1 MIQKTLA
8 EYRRAVVYEAG
19 IGGTVGD
26 GDTFRHPNE
35 DLDAELNSTYQAFR
49 EELTS
54 RDFPFFVEE
63 TEQDDLPTER
73 ADDNENYSLIDWPTL
88 AHEIRRIDVYSGQS
102 NWESLVPVDWAR
114 LRDVLPR
121 TTERCRVPRFYSVK
135 KQATPTSIE
144 GAEGDEYDV
153 DAGKIALAPF
163 GTSGVYKLSY
173 LPVWTYALDDDELL
187 VFPSEFGFRWCVW
200 EMVARISVRDR
211 NAGKRGDMAKV
222 ERAVCEAKIGRY
234 IPKVINTGGST
245 MRRSARYNG

>member
-1 MIQKTLA
+1 VIQKTLA

-35 DLDAELNSTYQAFR
+35 DLDQELNSVVQAFR
-49 EELTS
+49 EDLTS
-54 RDFPFFVEE
+54 RDFPFYIEE
-63 TEQDDLPTER
+63 TEQEDLPTER
-73 ADDNENYSLIDWPTL
+73 ADANENYSLIDWPTL
-88 AHEIRRIDVYSGQS
+88 AHEIRRIDVYSNS
-102 NWESLVPVDWAR
+102 RWEALVPVDWSR
-114 LRDVLPR
+114 LRDVLP
-121 TTERCRVPRFYSVK
+121 ERASSNERPRFYSVK
-135 KQATPTSIE
+135 KQGTPTSIE
-144 GAEGDEYDV
+144 GVDGTEYDV

-173 LPVWTYALDDDELL
+173 LPVWTYALDDDELI

-211 NAGKRGDMAKV
+211 NAGKRGDMAKL

-234 IPKVINTGGST
+234 VPKVINTGGST
-245 MRRSARYNG
+245 MRRAKRYNG